1 MARVSAGH
9 LLAQLAKGRPV
20 PAVLLLGQE
29 PYLRDACR
37 AQLVE
42 AYVAEGARDWGV
54 SRYSCAE
61 DRLDAALAQAQTLP
75 MMCSTQVVFLEEVEA
90 LESMPDKPREAA
102 VDSLAAYLKNPAP
115 FTVLVLE
122 AATLDQ
128 RMRLSKLLLEE
139 TLTVDVGLS
148 DDPASRREM
157 AVAMAKSMAQELG
170 AVFESGAAEELV
182 ELVNAELT
190 RLKTE
195 IEKLAAYALQG
206 TTISR
211 EAVEALVISG
221 KKYTV
226 WQLADM
232 MATQQSHRAIEFLAA
247 LLREGEE
254 PVALVGALAWMV
266 RKLIEASE
274 LAPSTMGWQA
284 ARALGMRPEA
294 AETAVRNAHR
304 IPKARLLAGL
314 RELYE
319 ADSRLKSGNQNPRA
333 VMEFLVC
340 RLAGTE
346 MGRP

>member
-1 MARVSAGH
+1 MARVTAGSF
-9 LLAQLAKGRPV
+9 LAQLAQGRPV

-29 PYLRDACR
+29 AYLRAACR

-42 AYVAEGARDWGV
+42 AYVAEGVRDWGV

-61 DRLDAALAQAQTLP
+61 DQLDAALAQAQTLP
-75 MMCSTQVVFLEEVEA
+75 MMCSTQVVFLEEVDA
-90 LESMPDKPREAA
+90 LESAPDKTRDAA
-102 VDSLAAYLKNPAP
+102 VESLTAYLKNPAP

-128 RMRLSKLLLEE
+128 RMRLAKMLVEE
-139 TLTVDVGLS
+139 TLVVDVGLS
-148 DDPASRREM
+148 DDPVTRRET
-157 AVAMAKSMAQELG
+157 AVAMAKSMAKELG
-170 AVFESGAAEELV
+170 AAFEPEAAEELI

-195 IEKLAAYALQG
+195 IDKLAAHALPG
-206 TTISR
+206 ATITR

-232 MATQQSHRAIEFLAA
+232 MATQQGQRAIEFLSA

-284 ARALGMRPEA
+284 ARALGMRPDA

-304 IPKARLLAGL
+304 ISKARLLAGL

-340 RLAGTE
+340 RLAGAET
-346 MGRP
+346 GRA